1 MNMRIWAAC
10 LGSAMGGVTLALL
23 LVHGYPSADPLDR
36 FYGALFLA
44 LFGGIALLTY
54 SLLAP
59 DWRRTLLRAWLWW
72 PLPLALLEA
81 WR

>member
-1 MNMRIWAAC
+1 
-10 LGSAMGGVTLALL
+10 MGGVPRQR
-23 LVHGYPSADPLDR
+23 HGGRYPGAAVGARLSLGRPLDR
-36 FYGALFLA
+36 LYGALFLA

>member
-1 MNMRIWAAC
+1 MTRRQAVVGAP
-10 LGSAMGGVTLALL
+10 LVAGV
-23 LVHGYPSADPLDR
+23 
-36 FYGALFLA
+36 
-44 LFGGIALLTY
+44 ALLTY

-59 DWRRTLLRAWLWW
+59 DWRRTLLRAGLWW